1 MTLLPLILCEK
12 SIARI
17 PEAWKRFLDPENF
30 KKFPKKLENFD
41 FSSVFL
47 GDYYLKNR
55 KTRKW
60 LYRIVRWVERN
71 RLRGRPLKTD
81 VFMTLYTLLKMGY
94 FFPQMVTK
102 CAFCDHLGEKIPHLQ
117 KGVERHEHIRFQW
130 PTPQS
135 IPLDSAHNSI
145 EPFSGFSIF

>member
-30 KKFPKKLENFD
+30 KNVPKKLENFD

-81 VFMTLYTLLKMGY
+81 VFMT
-94 FFPQMVTK
+94 
-102 CAFCDHLGEKIPHLQ
+102 
-117 KGVERHEHIRFQW
+117 R
-130 PTPQS
+130 
-135 IPLDSAHNSI
+135 
-145 EPFSGFSIF
+145 